1 MKVTPTAFRD
11 LVIIES
17 AIFSDD
23 RGYFFESY
31 NQHAFHKV
39 GLDYVFVQDNQSF
52 STRGVLRGLHF
63 QAPPF
68 AQTKLVR
75 VLSGSIQDVVVD
87 LRKSETTF
95 GKYFSI
101 ELSAEN
107 HKQLLVPKG
116 FAHGFLVLSDFAQVL
131 YKTDAFYQPGAERG
145 IRFDDPELGIVWRN
159 AGQSALSA
167 KDRAA
172 PTFNEAIR
180 NLTF

>member
-11 LVIIES
+11 LVIIEP
-17 AIFSDD
+17 AVFSDD
-23 RGYFFESY
+23 RGHFFESY
-31 NQHAFHKV
+31 NQQAFQKV
-39 GLDYVFVQDNQSF
+39 GLDYAFVQDNQSF

-75 VLSGSIQDVVVD
+75 ALSGIIQDVVVD

-131 YKTDAFYQPGAERG
+131 YKTDAFYQPGAEQG
-145 IRFDDPELGIVWRN
+145 IRYNDPALGINWMGNGKYIVSPRDQLN
-159 AGQSALSA
+159 MVFDQSGYG
-167 KDRAA
+167 
-172 PTFNEAIR
+172 F
-180 NLTF
+180 

>member
-11 LVIIES
+11 LVIIEP
-17 AIFSDD
+17 AVFSDD
-23 RGYFFESY
+23 RGYFFETY
-31 NQHAFHKV
+31 NQQAFHQA
-39 GLDYVFVQDNQSF
+39 GFDYVFVQDNQSF

-68 AQTKLVR
+68 AQTKLVH
-75 VLSGSIQDVVVD
+75 VLSGTIQDVVVD
-87 LRKSETTF
+87 LRKNETTF

-116 FAHGFLVLSDFAQVL
+116 FAHGFLVLSDFAEVL
-131 YKTDAFYQPGAERG
+131 YKTDTFYQPGAERG
-145 IRFDDPELGIVWRN
+145 IRFDDPQLGIAWRN

-167 KDRAA
+167 KDRTA